1 MKKILFLLVLIY
13 SYVFSYTT
21 SEMLTYLSN
30 YQCTTTATS
39 ATYKNGPKCSGSSS
53 YGDFGG
59 AGETGAIYHSRYS
72 TDHWYKDDGTPV
84 EFCVETNTRVGFSNC
99 SPINAPK
106 NPCDGNSTKLISNIL
121 FSCTADSLAPIPNP
135 DPLGGGQCR
144 DLFQKDGVAYT
155 CNPNSNEATP
165 IPNSNGTILDPET
178 GADKPNCNDGYDSYT
193 VPNITAQG
201 PNGTTQQGYTSWGCA
216 VSSPTGGDTGNTS
229 GTGGTS
235 EPTVTTNPDGS
246 KTWVSPDG
254 NTYNL
259 TTNGTL
265 TTTYA
270 DGSTSVK
277 QVGGDYSAGSSGG
290 SGTSGGGTGG
300 TSGNTTNEDNTT
312 PPTDTPIDNTPVAN
326 SCTDSALTLQERM
339 LCELNA
345 GMKKQ
350 NSEGAPENSLN
361 QLLKDLKTS
370 NQTDNTA
377 INTNLKDVK
386 ALQENQLNKQTQA
399 NATLEKINDSANGTE
414 LYNKV
419 MTEDLNK
426 LVNNTQD
433 EEGKSYLG
441 TITDFVKTLTTPV
454 SGDDKSSYSNQINS
468 NVNSSLGSTLSKYS
482 NVLGFG
488 STYANRPENITMTIF
503 NQQYTL
509 IDFSI
514 LDPYVSIIR
523 SLFLTLAFLYG
534 FMNLIRSSN

>member
-13 SYVFSYTT
+13 SSSFADMCTKISIIKTAMSDSACRSNLSTYSGTQCVYDEVQGYTYWIHPYGQDV
-21 SEMLTYLSN
+21 SCPVAGVPVLS
-30 YQCTTTATS
+30 
-39 ATYKNGPKCSGSSS
+39 PP
-53 YGDFGG
+53 
-59 AGETGAIYHSRYS
+59 E
-72 TDHWYKDDGTPV
+72 PV
-84 EFCVETNTRVGFSNC
+84 GKSLC
-99 SPINAPK
+99 SPNA
-106 NPCDGNSTKLISNIL
+106 NGDITCV
-121 FSCTADSLAPIPNP
+121 ANP
-135 DPLGGGQCR
+135 DPLQNGARCR

-165 IPNSNGTILDPET
+165 IPNSNGTILDPDT
-178 GADKPNCNDGYDSYT
+178 GADKPNCTAGYESYSVPHISNDGS
-193 VPNITAQG
+193 
-201 PNGTTQQGYTSWGCA
+201 GTGYTDWGCA

-300 TSGNTTNEDNTT
+300 TSGNTTNENNTT

-326 SCTDSALTLQERM
+326 SCTDSTLTLQEKM

-350 NSEGAPENSLN
+350 NSEGNPSNSLN

-454 SGDDKSSYSNQINS
+454 SGDDKSSYSSQINS
-468 NVNSSLGSTLSKYS
+468 NVNSSLSSTLSKYS